1 MMNIT
6 IVGQGAIGLLWYH
19 HLTKD
24 SNNNI
29 SLACSSRLQLPRL
42 ETYFTDIN
50 NQTTSSRLILSND
63 EKLSNAELILI
74 CVKSYH
80 LDSVLTSLAKK
91 FNPSASIIFCH
102 NGMVDVEKFKTLTQ
116 PCYALLTT
124 HASKILQPFHAQ
136 HTGLGHNDLGLIT
149 GKACSIKQDKIL
161 QILTQALPTLTLSDN
176 IKEKQWLKLAI
187 NCIINPITAIDN
199 IDNGLILN
207 DKYIALIDSLLAE
220 ITTIASYQGLSFT
233 VNDLKNQVLSVAIK
247 TTKNCSSMRSD
258 IIQKRKT
265 EIDYI
270 NGYIV
275 DLAKDYEIPTPEN
288 EKIVQQINA
297 LEQHL

>member
-1 MMNIT
+1 
-6 IVGQGAIGLLWYH
+6 
-19 HLTKD
+19 
-24 SNNNI
+24 
-29 SLACSSRLQLPRL
+29 
-42 ETYFTDIN
+42 
-50 NQTTSSRLILSND
+50 
-63 EKLSNAELILI
+63 
-74 CVKSYH
+74 
-80 LDSVLTSLAKK
+80 
-91 FNPSASIIFCH
+91 
-102 NGMVDVEKFKTLTQ
+102 MVDVEKFKALTQ